1 MKLASVVVALGLAIG
16 AVTHA
21 LAASDIPVH
30 SVNDTLRNKLPK
42 EILDSGIITVVNAT
56 STPPFE
62 MLDEKGQ
69 LAGAS
74 VDLANAVSELL
85 GVKFHHEVVT
95 GFPAILMGINS
106 GRYQL
111 TMGPAGDF
119 PDRQVS
125 NDFVDWVQEHVVFA
139 VPKGNPKA
147 INSMAEACGVRVAV
161 FAGGAAEKA
170 AKRQAETCKSNNK
183 PELEVQT
190 YADEPAAVLAVRA
203 SRADAFFTSQTVL
216 RHFVK
221 GSNGALEIAG
231 TGSDNGFPHLYQGA
245 VVAKNSPVGPV
256 LLAAMEELFNDGTY
270 AAIMKKWEL
279 ESNMIPRPGINMAG
293 SGAGK

>member
-16 AVTHA
+16 SITHA
-21 LAASDIPVH
+21 VAASDIPAR
-30 SVNDTLRNKLPK
+30 SVNEALRNKLPK
-42 EILDSGIITVVNAT
+42 EVLESGVMTVVNVT

-62 MLDEKGQ
+62 MLDEKGE

-74 VDLANAVSELL
+74 LDLADAVSQLL
-85 GVKFHHEVVT
+85 GVKFKHEIVS

-119 PDRQVS
+119 PDREVS
-125 NDFVDWVQEHVVFA
+125 NDFVVWVQEHVVFA

-147 INSMAEACGVRVAV
+147 INSMAEACGARVAV
-161 FAGGAAEKA
+161 FAGGSAEKV
-170 AKRQAETCKSNNK
+170 AKRQAETCKNENK
-183 PELEVQT
+183 PALDVQT
-190 YADEPAAVLAVRA
+190 YTDEPAAILAVRA

-221 GSNGALEIAG
+221 ASNGALEIAG

-245 VVAKNSPVGPV
+245 VVAKNSPIGPV
-256 LLAAMEELFNDGTY
+256 LEEAMQELFKDGTY

-279 ESNMIPRPGINMAG
+279 ESNIIPSPGMNLAG
-293 SGAGK
+293 RGAAK